1 MGNIKAEEAMRE
13 LTLMLLYLSRFT
25 QREKFHEATDFYA
38 WKGYDFD
45 ILNELDDADY
55 IRQGNHPS
63 RSKSVYIT
71 ESGMERQKS
80 FYPNMV
86 SVIGNRGE
94 KMKNLFERT
103 SSNWVRYSEYEW
115 KAAEDGTL
123 YLTPT
128 KTAQPS
134 IYDPLA
140 EYQKIVL
147 DAINIG
153 RMGMSKKPDAEI
165 QKAIQQFAVKYGL
178 FGLMTALPTT
188 PNFMEYEAV
197 YLPKNHFIKKET
209 MSTEKY
215 LALFFPFDKLDVI
228 KRGIESMWNIQND
241 RVMMAL
247 ALTMTDKP
255 MAVNMSFQREYA
267 ERYEWI
273 KQQFIDWAFTY
284 INSFLYYEDY
294 DTLNDE
300 TRQMMQQSMAAFGGI
315 APTYHIA
322 LLDKP
327 TIIWD
332 FHSLMLGVQMMF
344 SFMLTDSE
352 NPIKLCRH
360 CTKAFVASRPSAVF
374 CSPQCKNKH
383 NVYKSRA
390 RNKSE
395 E

>member
-1 MGNIKAEEAMRE
+1 MEGGRGRNSVPHAE
-13 LTLMLLYLSRFT
+13 
-25 QREKFHEATDFYA
+25 
-38 WKGYDFD
+38 
-45 ILNELDDADY
+45 
-55 IRQGNHPS
+55 
-63 RSKSVYIT
+63 
-71 ESGMERQKS
+71 
-80 FYPNMV
+80 
-86 SVIGNRGE
+86 
-94 KMKNLFERT
+94 
-103 SSNWVRYSEYEW
+103 
-115 KAAEDGTL
+115 
-123 YLTPT
+123 
-128 KTAQPS
+128 TAQPS

-140 EYQKIVL
+140 EYQRIVL

-165 QKAIQQFAVKYGL
+165 QKGIQQFAVKYGL

-197 YLPKNHFIKKET
+197 YLPKNHFIKEET
-209 MSTEKY
+209 MSTENY

-267 ERYEWI
+267 ERYNWM

-332 FHSLMLGVQMMF
+332 FHSLLLGVQMMF

-352 NPIKLCRH
+352 NPIKLCKH

-390 RNKSE
+390 KKNNPDKE
-395 E
+395 

>member
-1 MGNIKAEEAMRE
+1 
-13 LTLMLLYLSRFT
+13 
-25 QREKFHEATDFYA
+25 
-38 WKGYDFD
+38 
-45 ILNELDDADY
+45 
-55 IRQGNHPS
+55 
-63 RSKSVYIT
+63 
-71 ESGMERQKS
+71 
-80 FYPNMV
+80 
-86 SVIGNRGE
+86 
-94 KMKNLFERT
+94 MKNLFEQSR
-103 SSNWVRYSEYEW
+103 SHWVRYDHYEL
-115 KAAEDGTL
+115 KTAEDGKR
-123 YLTPT
+123 YITPG
-128 KTAQPS
+128 KNAKPDV
-134 IYDPLA
+134 YNPLK
-140 EYQKIVL
+140 EVPNIVL
-147 DAINIG
+147 DALNVGMLMMG
-153 RMGMSKKPDAEI
+153 RKPEAEVE
-165 QKAIQQFAVKYGL
+165 KAVMEFVTRYGL
-178 FGLMTALPTT
+178 LGLMTALPTT
-188 PNFMEYEAV
+188 PTFMDYEAV

-267 ERYEWI
+267 ERYEWM
-273 KQQFIDWAFTY
+273 KQQFNDWAFTY

-327 TIIWD
+327 TIVWD
-332 FHSLMLGVQMMF
+332 FHSLLLGVQMMF

>member
-1 MGNIKAEEAMRE
+1 
-13 LTLMLLYLSRFT
+13 
-25 QREKFHEATDFYA
+25 
-38 WKGYDFD
+38 
-45 ILNELDDADY
+45 
-55 IRQGNHPS
+55 
-63 RSKSVYIT
+63 
-71 ESGMERQKS
+71 
-80 FYPNMV
+80 
-86 SVIGNRGE
+86 
-94 KMKNLFERT
+94 MKNLFERT

-115 KAAEDGTL
+115 RAAEDGTL

-247 ALTMTDKP
+247 ALIMTDKP
-255 MAVNMSFQREYA
+255 
-267 ERYEWI
+267 
-273 KQQFIDWAFTY
+273 
-284 INSFLYYEDY
+284 
-294 DTLNDE
+294 
-300 TRQMMQQSMAAFGGI
+300 
-315 APTYHIA
+315 
-322 LLDKP
+322 
-327 TIIWD
+327 IIVWD
-332 FHSLMLGVQMMF
+332 FHSLLLGVQMMF

>member
-1 MGNIKAEEAMRE
+1 
-13 LTLMLLYLSRFT
+13 
-25 QREKFHEATDFYA
+25 
-38 WKGYDFD
+38 
-45 ILNELDDADY
+45 
-55 IRQGNHPS
+55 
-63 RSKSVYIT
+63 
-71 ESGMERQKS
+71 
-80 FYPNMV
+80 
-86 SVIGNRGE
+86 
-94 KMKNLFERT
+94 MKNLFERT

-115 KAAEDGTL
+115 RAAEDGTL

-128 KTAQPS
+128 KTAQPG

-140 EYQKIVL
+140 EYQQIVL

-153 RMGMSKKPDAEI
+153 RMESQGKTPQEI
-165 QKAIQQFAVKYGL
+165 QKAIGQFAVKYGL
-178 FGLMTALPTT
+178 LGLMTALPTT
-188 PNFMEYEAV
+188 PTFMDYEAV
-197 YLPKNHFIKKET
+197 YLSKNHFIKEET
-209 MSTEKY
+209 MSTKDY
-215 LALFFPFDKLDVI
+215 LHLFFPFHNPDVV
-228 KRGIESMWNIQND
+228 KRGVESMWNIQND

-247 ALTMTDKP
+247 AITMSDKP

-267 ERYEWI
+267 EPYEWM
-273 KQQFIDWAFTY
+273 KQQFIDLAFT
-284 INSFLYYEDY
+284 FLTSVIFYEDY
-294 DTLNDE
+294 DDMTPDQRLL
-300 TRQMMQQSMAAFGGI
+300 MQEGMTAFGGI
-315 APTYHIA
+315 APTYRIA

-332 FHSLMLGVQMMF
+332 FHSLMLGIQMMF

>member
-1 MGNIKAEEAMRE
+1 
-13 LTLMLLYLSRFT
+13 
-25 QREKFHEATDFYA
+25 
-38 WKGYDFD
+38 
-45 ILNELDDADY
+45 
-55 IRQGNHPS
+55 
-63 RSKSVYIT
+63 
-71 ESGMERQKS
+71 
-80 FYPNMV
+80 
-86 SVIGNRGE
+86 
-94 KMKNLFERT
+94 MKNLFERT

-115 KAAEDGTL
+115 RAAEDGTL

-165 QKAIQQFAVKYGL
+165 QKVIQQFAVKYGL

-197 YLPKNHFIKKET
+197 YLPKNHFIKEET

-228 KRGIESMWNIQND
+228 KRGVESMWNIQND

-247 ALTMTDKP
+247 AMTMSDKP

-267 ERYEWI
+267 EPYEWM
-273 KQQFIDWAFTY
+273 KQQFIDLAFT
-284 INSFLYYEDY
+284 FLTSVIFYEDY
-294 DTLNDE
+294 DDMTPDQRLL
-300 TRQMMQQSMAAFGGI
+300 MQEGMTAFGGI
-315 APTYHIA
+315 APTYRIA

-332 FHSLMLGVQMMF
+332 FHSLMLGIQMMF

-352 NPIKLCRH
+352 KPIKLCKH
-360 CTKAFVASRPSAVF
+360 CAKAFIASRPSTVF

-390 RNKSE
+390 KKNISDREGQDND
-395 E
+395 

>member
-1 MGNIKAEEAMRE
+1 
-13 LTLMLLYLSRFT
+13 
-25 QREKFHEATDFYA
+25 
-38 WKGYDFD
+38 
-45 ILNELDDADY
+45 
-55 IRQGNHPS
+55 
-63 RSKSVYIT
+63 
-71 ESGMERQKS
+71 
-80 FYPNMV
+80 
-86 SVIGNRGE
+86 
-94 KMKNLFERT
+94 MKNLFERT

-115 KAAEDGTL
+115 RAAEDGTL
-123 YLTPT
+123 YLTPA

-153 RMGMSKKPDAEI
+153 RMGLSKKPDAEI

-197 YLPKNHFIKKET
+197 YLPKNHFIKEET

-255 MAVNMSFQREYA
+255 
-267 ERYEWI
+267 
-273 KQQFIDWAFTY
+273 
-284 INSFLYYEDY
+284 
-294 DTLNDE
+294 
-300 TRQMMQQSMAAFGGI
+300 
-315 APTYHIA
+315 
-322 LLDKP
+322 
-327 TIIWD
+327 TIVWD
-332 FHSLMLGVQMMF
+332 FHSLLLGVQMMF
-344 SFMLTDSE
+344 SSMLTDSE

-383 NVYKSRA
+383 NVYKSGA
-390 RNKSE
+390 RKTSSDKE
-395 E
+395 